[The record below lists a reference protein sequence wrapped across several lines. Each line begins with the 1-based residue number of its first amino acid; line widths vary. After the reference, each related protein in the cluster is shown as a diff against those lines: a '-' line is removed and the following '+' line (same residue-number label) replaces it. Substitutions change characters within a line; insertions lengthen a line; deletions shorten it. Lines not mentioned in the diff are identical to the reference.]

1 MARYDP
7 YKTRLAVN
15 KLDSIRVWPY
25 SVHGVLKK
33 ARVIL
38 R

>member
-7 YKTRLAVN
+7 YKASIAVG

-25 SVHGVLKK
+25 SVHGVVKK
-33 ARVIL
+33 MRVIL